1 MGYGTHGKSAN
12 ARVHIGEAPYIQM
25 EMSDMEGKVFYG
37 IDDKKRI
44 WMKKQL
50 EGKVTSIYRWKDR
63 ASCINADT
71 AAVITQHK
79 SRHLISISS
88 GNSRFIEPLP
98 NIAWSTVLPFDVE
111 ETRHYEALGR
121 QRSEYVGPSAYA
133 DFLAGNPWGT
143 AQGIRVREIL
153 NDE

>member
-1 MGYGTHGKSAN
+1 MRLDCDTRMKNAN

-63 ASCINADT
+63 ASCINGDT
-71 AAVITQHK
+71 AAVVTQHK
-79 SRHLISISS
+79 IRHLISISS
-88 GNSRFIEPLP
+88 GNSRFTEPLP
-98 NIAWSTVLPFDVE
+98 NIAWSTVLPVNVE
-111 ETRHYEALGR
+111 DGPSGSEPSSVSNWSDDWARYEASLGPATR
-121 QRSEYVGPSAYA
+121 VIVNRRSRS
-133 DFLAGNPWGT
+133 
-143 AQGIRVREIL
+143 